1 LRDLLRLH
9 RIGGNNEGVV
19 ESIIAARTPTPL
31 RYGGYRTQP
40 ATRTDMKNL
49 LILIL
54 LAVVAYLLYTSGTLA
69 RAVKSVATLTS
80 DGATPEISVTVYS
93 PYGTGRTPAPVTV
106 VAPRPIEP
114 TAFLITPPPPTII
127 LPAVPPTLA
136 VATTPTPSSLFVITV
151 DSPREGETV
160 RATPLTVRGQ
170 TAPGAVVSAN
180 DAVAIADAQGRFAL
194 TTPLDP
200 GPNVLEIIASKTSG
214 EQVFAILTVL
224 YQP

>member
-1 LRDLLRLH
+1 
-9 RIGGNNEGVV
+9 
-19 ESIIAARTPTPL
+19 
-31 RYGGYRTQP
+31 
-40 ATRTDMKNL
+40 MKNL

-54 LAVVAYLLYTSGTLA
+54 LAVVAYLLYTSGTLS
-69 RAVKSVATLTS
+69 RAVKIAQTAVPGLATLTS

-93 PYGTGRTPAPVTV
+93 PYGTGRTPEPVQVTV
-106 VAPRPIEP
+106 IAPQPVATAYPIVIEP
-114 TAFLITPPPPTII
+114 TAFIITPPPPTII
-127 LPAVPPTLA
+127 IPAIPPTLA
-136 VATTPTPSSLFVITV
+136 VATTPTPSALFVITV

-170 TAPGAVVSAN
+170 TTPGAVVSAN

-194 TTPLDP
+194 TVPLDP

-214 EQVFAILTVL
+214 EQIFAILTVL

>member
-1 LRDLLRLH
+1 
-9 RIGGNNEGVV
+9 
-19 ESIIAARTPTPL
+19 
-31 RYGGYRTQP
+31 
-40 ATRTDMKNL
+40 MKNL

-54 LAVVAYLLYTSGTLA
+54 LAVVAYLLYTSGTLS
-69 RAVKSVATLTS
+69 RAVKGVQTVVPALGTLTS

-106 VAPRPIEP
+106 VAPQPVATARPIAIEP

-127 LPAVPPTLA
+127 IPAIPPTLA

-170 TAPGAVVSAN
+170 TTPGAVVSAN

-194 TTPLDP
+194 TVPLDP
-200 GPNVLEIIASKTSG
+200 GPNVLEIIASKTTG
-214 EQVFAILTVL
+214 EQVFAILTIL

>member
-1 LRDLLRLH
+1 
-9 RIGGNNEGVV
+9 
-19 ESIIAARTPTPL
+19 
-31 RYGGYRTQP
+31 
-40 ATRTDMKNL
+40 MKNL

-54 LAVVAYLLYTSGTLA
+54 LAVVAYMLYTSGTLS
-69 RAVKSVATLTS
+69 RAVKSVQTAVPSLATLTG
-80 DGATPEISVTVYS
+80 DGAPPEISVTVYS
-93 PYGTGRTPAPVTV
+93 PYGTGHAPAPAPVTV
-106 VAPRPIEP
+106 VAPRPIAIEP
-114 TAFLITPPPPTII
+114 TAFVITPPPPTII
-127 LPAVPPTLA
+127 LPAAPPTLA

-170 TAPGAVVSAN
+170 TTPGAVVSAN
-180 DAVAIADAQGRFAL
+180 DAVAIADPQGRFAL
-194 TTPLDP
+194 MAPLDP

>member
-1 LRDLLRLH
+1 
-9 RIGGNNEGVV
+9 
-19 ESIIAARTPTPL
+19 
-31 RYGGYRTQP
+31 
-40 ATRTDMKNL
+40 MKNL

-54 LAVVAYLLYTSGTLA
+54 LAVVAYLLYTSGTLS
-69 RAVKSVATLTS
+69 RVVKGVQTAVPSLGTLTI

-93 PYGTGRTPAPVTV
+93 PYGTGRTPTPAQSTV
-106 VAPRPIEP
+106 VAPQPVAPVATARPIAIEP

-127 LPAVPPTLA
+127 IPPIPPTLA

-170 TAPGAVVSAN
+170 TTPGAVVSAN

-194 TTPLDP
+194 TVPLDP

-214 EQVFAILTVL
+214 EQVFAILTIL

>member
-1 LRDLLRLH
+1 
-9 RIGGNNEGVV
+9 
-19 ESIIAARTPTPL
+19 
-31 RYGGYRTQP
+31 
-40 ATRTDMKNL
+40 MKNL

-54 LAVVAYLLYTSGTLA
+54 LAVVAYLLYTSGTLS
-69 RAVKSVATLTS
+69 RAVKIAQTAVPVLGTITS

-93 PYGTGRTPAPVTV
+93 PYGTGRTPAPVQVTV
-106 VAPRPIEP
+106 IAPQPVAPVATARPIAIEP
-114 TAFLITPPPPTII
+114 TAFIITPPPPTII
-127 LPAVPPTLA
+127 IPAIPPTLA

-151 DSPREGETV
+151 DSPHEGETV
-160 RATPLTVRGQ
+160 HATPLIVRGQ
-170 TAPGAVVSAN
+170 TAPNAVVSAN

-194 TTPLDP
+194 TVPLDP